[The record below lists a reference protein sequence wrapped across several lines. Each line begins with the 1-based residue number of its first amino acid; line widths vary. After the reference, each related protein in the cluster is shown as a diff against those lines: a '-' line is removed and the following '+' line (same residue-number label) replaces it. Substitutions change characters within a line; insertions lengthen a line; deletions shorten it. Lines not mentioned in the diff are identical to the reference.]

1 MRLKTRALQIIF
13 SQSSLFILINLF
25 VHAVNFIRS
34 FVFMRILDLRD
45 LGMISLIQTCIMF
58 IGLLHLGFF
67 QGGYRILAYKKEED
81 KKGVNNTI
89 FTFLACLSFIIL
101 LLSLSLSFTDIDFV
115 VNRKYLLLTAV
126 AGIFSLTTTWLTNT
140 MTVKRMIAEINW
152 INAASSILSIGLI
165 PLVYVWGIT
174 GGILS
179 IMIQPIVFVMFA
191 MIKSKELRPTSWSF
205 EKSVVSEILRLGFIP
220 FLVGIFAI
228 LNIQIER
235 WSIAYLLDV
244 EELGRFYLVFI
255 FSSLFILIPTS
266 INYLFFPKIIH
277 AYEHGMME
285 EFRKQNRN
293 YTLVLAA
300 YGISVLLLVFILF
313 QPVIDILFPAH
324 SGNTHY
330 VFSLL
335 PGLLFNLLYYSVSS
349 ILNAWKDFT
358 SLLLSGIIGISSSI
372 AIIAITARMGTFNLD
387 TMVLIKN
394 ISYTLPVVF
403 GATYIYTNRKKLFI
417 K

>member
-1 MRLKTRALQIIF
+1 
-13 SQSSLFILINLF
+13 
-25 VHAVNFIRS
+25 
-34 FVFMRILDLRD
+34 
-45 LGMISLIQTCIMF
+45 
-58 IGLLHLGFF
+58 
-67 QGGYRILAYKKEED
+67 
-81 KKGVNNTI
+81 
-89 FTFLACLSFIIL
+89 
-101 LLSLSLSFTDIDFV
+101 
-115 VNRKYLLLTAV
+115 
-126 AGIFSLTTTWLTNT
+126 
-140 MTVKRMIAEINW
+140 
-152 INAASSILSIGLI
+152 
-165 PLVYVWGIT
+165 
-174 GGILS
+174 
-179 IMIQPIVFVMFA
+179 
-191 MIKSKELRPTSWSF
+191 
-205 EKSVVSEILRLGFIP
+205 
-220 FLVGIFAI
+220 
-228 LNIQIER
+228 
-235 WSIAYLLDV
+235 
-244 EELGRFYLVFI
+244 
-255 FSSLFILIPTS
+255 
-266 INYLFFPKIIH
+266 
-277 AYEHGMME
+277 MME